1 MKENSNIHIQWL
13 NEKEMFVVWDEADM
27 PLGYYNTKE
36 EAEVAFQEY
45 CQELFKE
52 D

>member
-1 MKENSNIHIQWL
+1 
-13 NEKEMFVVWDEADM
+13 MFVVWDEADM

-52 D
+52 DWWKQFTQELRLGL